1 MLRKNIDWKGETN
14 SHGWGRQH
22 PSLNNTTP
30 RSDSMWGAPHPPN
43 TWGAPHPEQ
52 HSTHASKAP
61 TEHLP
66 A

>member
-14 SHGWGRQH
+14 SHGWGRQC